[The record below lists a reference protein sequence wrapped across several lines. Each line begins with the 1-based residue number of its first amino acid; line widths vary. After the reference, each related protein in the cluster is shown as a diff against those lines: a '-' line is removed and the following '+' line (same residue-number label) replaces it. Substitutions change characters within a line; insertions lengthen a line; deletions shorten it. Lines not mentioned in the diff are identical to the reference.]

1 MTMDQVEQ
9 LPELI
14 GEIYDAALD
23 PSLWNDVVGKVAR
36 FVGGSAAVIVSKNP
50 TAGNGNA
57 YDESGTDPYYSYS
70 ELYFDKYAELDP
82 STTGRYFADIGQ
94 SNAIAYLMPC
104 RAFLETRFYE
114 EWARPQALADF
125 LSAVLDKSANDA
137 ELFGVFSHERDG
149 IVDDETRRRMRLI
162 VPHIRQA
169 ALVGRLIDLKAADTA
184 YLADTLDGLSAGM
197 CLVDAGGRILH
208 ANVACHGILD
218 AGDFLS
224 VVDGRLVASDARI
237 DQAFRELF
245 AAAGNGDAAIGIRGI
260 ALPLKAQDGSCYVAH
275 VLPLTSGV
283 RRLAGITYAATA
295 ALFVYK
301 AATQIRSS
309 PEAIARA
316 YNLTPAELRVLMA
329 IVEVGGVPEV
339 AVVLGIAEST
349 VKTHLARL
357 FVKTGAG
364 RQADLV
370 KIVAGFATPLIG

>member
-23 PSLWNDVVGKVAR
+23 PSLWNDVVGKIAR

-50 TAGNGNA
+50 TAGNDNA
-57 YDESGTDPYYSYS
+57 YDESGTDSYYR

-82 STTGRYFADIGQ
+82 STTGRNFADIGQ
-94 SNAIAYLMPC
+94 SIAIAYLMPC

-125 LSAVLDKSANDA
+125 LSAVLDKSATDA
-137 ELFGVFSHERDG
+137 ELFGVFRHERDG

-162 VPHIRQA
+162 APHIRQA

-197 CLVDAGGRILH
+197 CLVDAVGRILH
-208 ANVACHGILD
+208 ANAACHGILD

-224 VVDGRLVASDARI
+224 VVEGRLVASDAKI

-245 AAAGNGDAAIGIRGI
+245 AVTGGGDAAIGIRRIGV
-260 ALPLKAQDGSCYVAH
+260 PLKAQDGSCYVAH
-275 VLPLTSGV
+275 VLPLTSGA

-295 ALFVYK
+295 ALFICKV
-301 AATQIRSS
+301 ATQIRSS
-309 PEAIARA
+309 PEVIARA

-339 AVVLGIAEST
+339 AVVLGVAEST